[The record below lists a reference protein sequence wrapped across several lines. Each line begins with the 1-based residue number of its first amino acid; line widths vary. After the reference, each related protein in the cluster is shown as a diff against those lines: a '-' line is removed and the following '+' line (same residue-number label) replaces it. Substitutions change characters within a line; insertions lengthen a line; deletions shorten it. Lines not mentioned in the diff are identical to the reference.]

1 MGEEGDVGGEKS
13 RVGRRETRL
22 EAAFRTQPLRSLVIS
37 GNGVGVPFFW
47 VARGEARV
55 GRREERRRGRERA

>member
-22 EAAFRTQPLRSLVIS
+22 EAAFGTQPVR
-37 GNGVGVPFFW
+37 NGVGVPFFW